1 MAKKLSVID
10 EKQAQLDFVRT
21 RTQGVISVVTQTINS
36 LTDINAVIDDEI
48 GDIDGYQRSLSET
61 REGLVA
67 AQQQNA
73 TIIANF
79 RALIGAN

>member
-10 EKQAQLDFVRT
+10 EKQARLDFVRT

-36 LTDINAVIDDEI
+36 LADINAVIDDEI